1 MAASSRG
8 NFDSLKVRN
17 YRLYWFGAVLKN
29 NGRWAQYVATYYIIF
44 KLTES
49 ASWVGIT
56 AFANFVPMLVVNP
69 LTGWISDNLNRRN
82 VLVATNL
89 VASFM
94 AGLMA
99 IAWGA
104 GLKEPGVW
112 VAIFFLNGT
121 ISGLLIP
128 VSQAFVAECVPQNL
142 LRNAI
147 TLNSTQFNAA
157 RALGPAIGGLI
168 LGFSGPGWTLAAVVL
183 FYGPMLVCLLLME
196 SDALMSPQEESFKA
210 DRERPSVIS
219 DYKESVRYVRGSRG
233 ISAAILTIAIISTF
247 GFPVVQQIIVF
258 AEEVFEV
265 SPFLF
270 GLLGSAQG
278 IGAVLAVPLVTGY
291 VNFMKPSVQ
300 QLIATV
306 GYGFAVMIFAL
317 APSYT
322 VAFFSLGILGIMH
335 LISASNLNSVVQL
348 QVDEEMR
355 GRVMA
360 IYLVGVLGPA
370 PFAGLAMGWLVS
382 AFGPRLVVALS
393 GSILALLAVVLWL
406 RGKFSDLNATN

>member
-1 MAASSRG
+1 M
-8 NFDSLKVRN
+8 
-17 YRLYWFGAVLKN
+17 
-29 NGRWAQYVATYYIIF
+29 
-44 KLTES
+44 
-49 ASWVGIT
+49 T
-56 AFANFVPMLVVNP
+56 AFANFVPMLLVNP

-82 VLVATNL
+82 VLFVTNL

-99 IAWGA
+99 VAWGV
-104 GLKEPGVW
+104 GLKEPSVW

-121 ISGLLIP
+121 VSGLLIP

-168 LGFSGPGWTLAAVVL
+168 LGLSGPGWTLAAVVL
-183 FYGPMLVCLLLME
+183 FYGPMLVCLLLMDSE
-196 SDALMSPQEESFKA
+196 SLMGSREESFKVGR
-210 DRERPSVIS
+210 DRPSVIS
-219 DYKESVRYVRGSRG
+219 DYKESVRYVRSSRG

-258 AEEVFEV
+258 SEEVFEV

-291 VNFMKPSVQ
+291 VSFMKPSVQ

-306 GYGFAVMIFAL
+306 GYGFAVIIFAV
-317 APSYT
+317 APSYS
-322 VAFFSLGILGIMH
+322 VAFCSLGILGIMH
-335 LISASNLNSVVQL
+335 LTSASNLNSVVQL

-382 AFGPRLVVALS
+382 SFGPRLVVSLS
-393 GSILALLAVVLWL
+393 GSILALLAIVLWS
-406 RGKFSDLNATN
+406 RGKFNDLNATT

>member
-8 NFDSLKVRN
+8 LFDSLKVRN

-49 ASWVGIT
+49 AAWVGMT
-56 AFANFVPMLVVNP
+56 AFANFVPMLLVNP

-82 VLVATNL
+82 VLFVTNL

-99 IAWGA
+99 VAWGV
-104 GLKEPGVW
+104 GLKEPSVW

-121 ISGLLIP
+121 VSGLLIP

-168 LGFSGPGWTLAAVVL
+168 LGLSGPGWTLAVVVL
-183 FYGPMLVCLLLME
+183 FYGPMLVCLLLMDSE
-196 SDALMSPQEESFKA
+196 SLMGSREESFRVGR
-210 DRERPSVIS
+210 DRPSVIS
-219 DYKESVRYVRGSRG
+219 DYKESVRYVRSSRG

-258 AEEVFEV
+258 SEEVFEV

-291 VNFMKPSVQ
+291 VSFMKPSVQ

-306 GYGFAVMIFAL
+306 GYGFAVIIFAV
-317 APSYT
+317 APSYS
-322 VAFFSLGILGIMH
+322 VAFCSLGILGIMH
-335 LISASNLNSVVQL
+335 LTSASNLNSVVQL

-382 AFGPRLVVALS
+382 SFGPRLVVSLS
-393 GSILALLAVVLWL
+393 GSILALLAIVLWS
-406 RGKFSDLNATN
+406 RGKFNDLNATT

>member
-291 VNFMKPSVQ
+291 VNFMKPSIQ

-393 GSILALLAVVLWL
+393 GSILAFLAVVLWF
-406 RGKFSDLNATN
+406 RGKFSDLNSTT

>member
-370 PFAGLAMGWLVS
+370 PFAGLAMGLLVS

-393 GSILALLAVVLWL
+393 GSILAFLAVVLWF
-406 RGKFSDLNATN
+406 RGKFSDLNSTT

>member
-82 VLVATNL
+82 VLLATNL

-393 GSILALLAVVLWL
+393 GSILAFLAVVLWF
-406 RGKFSDLNATN
+406 RGKFSDLNSTT

>member
-1 MAASSRG
+1 MCIR
-8 NFDSLKVRN
+8 DS
-17 YRLYWFGAVLKN
+17 
-29 NGRWAQYVATYYIIF
+29 
-44 KLTES
+44 
-49 ASWVGIT
+49 
-56 AFANFVPMLVVNP
+56 ANFVPMLVVNP

-183 FYGPMLVCLLLME
+183 FYGPMLVCL
-196 SDALMSPQEESFKA
+196 
-210 DRERPSVIS
+210 
-219 DYKESVRYVRGSRG
+219 
-233 ISAAILTIAIISTF
+233 
-247 GFPVVQQIIVF
+247 
-258 AEEVFEV
+258 
-265 SPFLF
+265 
-270 GLLGSAQG
+270 
-278 IGAVLAVPLVTGY
+278 
-291 VNFMKPSVQ
+291 
-300 QLIATV
+300 
-306 GYGFAVMIFAL
+306 
-317 APSYT
+317 
-322 VAFFSLGILGIMH
+322 
-335 LISASNLNSVVQL
+335 
-348 QVDEEMR
+348 
-355 GRVMA
+355 
-360 IYLVGVLGPA
+360 
-370 PFAGLAMGWLVS
+370 
-382 AFGPRLVVALS
+382 
-393 GSILALLAVVLWL
+393 
-406 RGKFSDLNATN
+406 